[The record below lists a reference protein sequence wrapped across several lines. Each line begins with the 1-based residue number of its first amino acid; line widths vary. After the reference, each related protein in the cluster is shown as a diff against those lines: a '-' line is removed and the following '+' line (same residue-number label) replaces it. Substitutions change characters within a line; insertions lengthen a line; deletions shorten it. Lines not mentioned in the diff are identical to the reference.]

1 MKADVPGTVLKRE
14 RARDAVLELIESRS
28 PGDAIPSE
36 RALCALLGVSRPTL
50 RAAVDELVAA
60 GLLVREHGR
69 GMFVAPEKITQ
80 ELVSAD
86 LALTVPQAAGA
97 WSSRLLEFTTLQ
109 AGARVGRK
117 LRMSPADEIVYVARL
132 RLVDGAPMAIE
143 HLHIRAALVPGL
155 SAQEL
160 EDGDLYEHLRHT
172 HGVHVREAVQAIEP
186 TVVTRAEAQLL
197 EVPEL
202 SPGPALRA
210 SDLGHRG
217 AGPWSTSTRSTG
229 ATATGSSPASP
240 SARPPPPPR
249 WSGTGTTRASRPGTS
264 RTATRSRRPPGGT
277 SRPGREGRGASRT
290 ARSRPPGPGP
300 CALGSGRAV
309 RAEGR
314 GGTSGRHR
322 ALEGGIHHRAL
333 RSRRGTRPCGGGPR
347 GHPGRRPGRRG
358 RGPVRQHR
366 RRGRGRGPHRGGLA
380 AAQGP
385 GRGRHPGLPPGQRD
399 RGQGQG
405 TP

>member
-36 RALCALLGVSRPTL
+36 RSLCALLGVSRPTL

-160 EDGDLYEHLRHT
+160 EDGDLYDHLRHT

-202 SPGPALRA
+202 SPALLFERLTSDTAGRPVEYVHSLYRGDRYRIVSRLALGPAAATAPLVRDGHHPGIPPGDFAHGDPIA
-210 SDLGHRG
+210 SSTRG
-217 AGPWSTSTRSTG
+217 DIQAGP
-229 ATATGSSPASP
+229 
-240 SARPPPPPR
+240 
-249 WSGTGTTRASRPGTS
+249 
-264 RTATRSRRPPGGT
+264 
-277 SRPGREGRGASRT
+277 
-290 ARSRPPGPGP
+290 
-300 CALGSGRAV
+300 
-309 RAEGR
+309 
-314 GGTSGRHR
+314 
-322 ALEGGIHHRAL
+322 
-333 RSRRGTRPCGGGPR
+333 
-347 GHPGRRPGRRG
+347 
-358 RGPVRQHR
+358 
-366 RRGRGRGPHRGGLA
+366 
-380 AAQGP
+380 
-385 GRGRHPGLPPGQRD
+385 
-399 RGQGQG
+399 
-405 TP
+405 

>member
-14 RARDAVLELIESRS
+14 RARDAVLELIESRR

-36 RALCALLGVSRPTL
+36 RSLCALLGVSRPTL

-86 LALTVPQAAGA
+86 LSLSVPRAAGA

-117 LRMSPADEIVYVARL
+117 LRMSPAEEIVYVARL

-160 EDGDLYEHLRHT
+160 ENGDLYEHLRHA

-202 SPGPALRA
+202 SPALLFERLTSDVEGRPVEYVHSLYRGDRYRIVSRLALGPAAA
-210 SDLGHRG
+210 SAPPVQDGHHPGIPPGDFAHGDRIASSTRG
-217 AGPWSTSTRSTG
+217 DIQAGP
-229 ATATGSSPASP
+229 
-240 SARPPPPPR
+240 
-249 WSGTGTTRASRPGTS
+249 
-264 RTATRSRRPPGGT
+264 
-277 SRPGREGRGASRT
+277 
-290 ARSRPPGPGP
+290 
-300 CALGSGRAV
+300 
-309 RAEGR
+309 
-314 GGTSGRHR
+314 
-322 ALEGGIHHRAL
+322 
-333 RSRRGTRPCGGGPR
+333 
-347 GHPGRRPGRRG
+347 
-358 RGPVRQHR
+358 
-366 RRGRGRGPHRGGLA
+366 
-380 AAQGP
+380 
-385 GRGRHPGLPPGQRD
+385 
-399 RGQGQG
+399 
-405 TP
+405 